1 MNRLRRFRKQKGLTL
16 EELAK
21 ELQEKENLKIVPNG
35 LGKYE
40 REERDPKR
48 ETWVK
53 LANYY
58 DVPVSYLMGLPDGL
72 VQHINKTQTMTID
85 DVKSNRLR
93 ELRKKLGFTRKQV
106 SEDMK
111 ECGIDIPPSTLSSYE
126 KGERNPKIDKL
137 EDLAFYYRVPLSY
150 LKGDPMNF
158 EELQELVIDWAYE
171 RNIID
176 VKKTPKQFMKVTEEL
191 GELAE
196 GINKDN
202 QGQIEDSLGDILVT
216 LIILS
221 RDLNVDLLD
230 CLRGAYNV
238 IKNRKGKTINGVF
251 VKESDLHE

>member
-1 MNRLRRFRKQKGLTL
+1 MNRLRQVRKLKGITL
-16 EELAK
+16 K
-21 ELQEKENLKIVPNG
+21 EVAEDTGISENLI
-35 LGKYE
+35 GKYE
-40 REERDPKR
+40 REEREPKK
-48 ETWVK
+48 ETWIK
-53 LANYY
+53 LADYY
-58 DVPVSYLMGLPDGL
+58 CVPVAYLMGLPDGL
-72 VQHINKTQTMTID
+72 VQHISKSQAMTTD
-85 DVKSNRLR
+85 DIKSNRLR

-111 ECGIDIPPSTLSSYE
+111 ECGIDIPASTLSSYE
-126 KGERNPKIDKL
+126 KGVRKPKIDKL

-158 EELQELVIDWAYE
+158 EELHELIIDWAYE

-176 VKKTPKQFMKVTEEL
+176 AKKTPKQFMKVTEEL

-202 QGQIEDSLGDILVT
+202 QGKIEDSLGDILVT

-221 RDLNVDLLD
+221 RDLGVDLLN
-230 CLRGAYNV
+230 CLRGAYDV
-238 IKNRKGKTINGVF
+238 IKDRKGKTINGVF

>member
-1 MNRLRRFRKQKGLTL
+1 MNKLREARKIKGLTL
-16 EELAK
+16 K
-21 ELQEKENLKIVPNG
+21 EVAEDVGIADNTLQQ
-35 LGKYE
+35 YE
-40 REERDPKR
+40 TEKR
-48 ETWVK
+48 EPKKETWIK
-53 LANYY
+53 LADYY
-58 DVPVSYLMGLPDGL
+58 CVPVAYLMGLPEGL
-72 VQHINKTQTMTID
+72 VQHINKTQAMTFD

-111 ECGIDIPPSTLSSYE
+111 ECGINIPPSTLSSYE
-126 KGERNPKIDKL
+126 KGERKPKIDKL
-137 EDLAFYYRVPLSY
+137 EDLSFYYRVPLSY
-150 LKGDPMNF
+150 LKGEPMNF
-158 EELQELVIDWAYE
+158 EELHELVIDWAYE

-251 VKESDLHE
+251 VKESDLHD